1 MIVEFAHEVFE
12 FKLGLQLKQL
22 LINPILFV
30 LPISILVV
38 NPISIVIV
46 MAMSIV
52 VMAMS
57 IVVMAMSIVVM
68 ALSVLMGLMAVQ
80 LRISFLPIA
89 GIFLLKNGLPGLI
102 K

>member
-57 IVVMAMSIVVM
+57 IVVMA
-68 ALSVLMGLMAVQ
+68 LSVLMGLMAVQ